1 MDIEQYELPK
11 ATKDQIQKLLTDAEE
26 QKNRTWSYYE
36 KIRKEDRDKYLKRE
50 TQLQMHQDAIDL
62 GDTFLDG

>member
-1 MDIEQYELPK
+1 MELDEYELPR
-11 ATKDQIQKLLTDAEE
+11 ATKNKIQKLLTDAEE

-36 KIRKEDRDKYLKRE
+36 KIRKEDRDKYLRRE

-62 GDTFLDG
+62 GEAFLDG